1 MNPYELMTI
10 IIWIQSENSV
20 QQDIKHKIYTFLNF
34 NTTFVIINPYQ
45 VVES

>member
-20 QQDIKHKIYTFLNF
+20 QQDIKNKIHTF
-34 NTTFVIINPYQ
+34 
-45 VVES
+45 